1 MSNDIL
7 WIHDDIPDL
16 NIDSGDSLETLIS
29 TVEQVSNL
37 VKQGN
42 WKDVSLERDES
53 VDPEYAVFY
62 FTGMRPET
70 EQERKTR
77 LKVAEDMKARKA
89 ADKIVQ
95 EQRERKEYE
104 RLKKKFEG
112 KK

>member
-1 MSNDIL
+1 MSEEVL

-62 FTGMRPET
+62 FRGMRPET
-70 EQERKTR
+70 KQERKTR
-77 LKVAEDMKARKA
+77 LKIVEAMKARKA
-89 ADKIVQ
+89 ADKIAQ

-104 RLKKKFEG
+104 RLKKKFG
-112 KK
+112 D